1 MKPELEKILII
12 DDESSLRHMLR
23 LVLERENY
31 RISDAANGEA
41 ALALLDQE
49 SFDLVLCDV
58 RMPEMDGLAFLREA
72 IKRVPLPTVIMM
84 SAYGTIDSAIECMK
98 QGAYDY
104 IAKPFKPDEI
114 LLTLRKAEERFRL
127 LRENATLK
135 ERLTRSGAPSTLVF
149 RSAAMQEIF
158 SLVQK
163 VASSSSSILITGE
176 TGTGKELVA
185 RALHAEGE
193 RKNGPFVAIN
203 CSAISPALI
212 ESELFGHAKGAFT
225 GADRERPGLFA
236 AAHRGTLFLDEIGEL
251 PLELQP
257 KLLRVL
263 QEGEILRVGETQPR
277 RIDVRMVAAT
287 SRNLRDEVAK
297 GRFREDLFYRLAV
310 VEIQIPPLRER
321 REDIPELTQYFL
333 ARIAAREGRT
343 SPILSAECLET
354 LAGYPWPGN
363 VRELENFMEKMMIFN
378 RGEVIE
384 SADLPGEIRRRERGA
399 GGDFSLKNAV
409 TRMEKEYI
417 RKALAATGGNQTQ
430 AAKLLEISLR
440 GMLYKIKEYG
450 LSESQ

>member
-1 MKPELEKILII
+1 MKPELENILIV
-12 DDESSLRHMLR
+12 DDEASLRHMLR
-23 LVLERENY
+23 LVLEREGY
-31 RISDAANGEA
+31 RIADAANGEV
-41 ALALLDQE
+41 ALALLVQE

-58 RMPEMDGLAFLREA
+58 RMPEMDGLTFLREA
-72 IKRVPLPTVIMM
+72 IKRAPAPTVIMM

-114 LLTLRKAEERFRL
+114 ILTLRKAEERFRL

-135 ERLTRSGAPSTLVF
+135 EKLSRGNTPATPVF
-149 RSAAMQEIF
+149 CSAAMREIF
-158 SLVQK
+158 SLIQK
-163 VASSSSSILITGE
+163 VASSSSPVLITGE

-193 RKNGPFVAIN
+193 RRTGPFVAVN
-203 CSAISPALI
+203 CSAISPTLI

-263 QEGEILRVGETQPR
+263 QEGEILRVGESQPR
-277 RIDVRMVAAT
+277 RIDVRVIAAT
-287 SRNLRDEVAK
+287 ARNVREEVAK

-321 REDIPELTQYFL
+321 HEDIPELATHFL
-333 ARIAAREGRT
+333 ARIAGREGRKA
-343 SPILSAECLET
+343 PVLSAACLET
-354 LAGYPWPGN
+354 LAGYSWPGN
-363 VRELENFMEKMMIFN
+363 VRELENYIEKAMIFN
-378 RGEVIE
+378 RGDVIE
-384 SADLPGEIRRRERGA
+384 NTDLPGEVRRQERG
-399 GGDFSLKNAV
+399 GGDLSLKNAV
-409 TRMEKEYI
+409 ARMEREYI
-417 RKALAATGGNQTQ
+417 HKALVATSGNQTQ

-440 GMLYKIKEYG
+440 GMLYKMKEYG
-450 LSESQ
+450 LE

>member
-1 MKPELEKILII
+1 MTPELERILII

-23 LVLERENY
+23 LVLEREGY
-31 RISDAANGEA
+31 RVTDAAHGQV
-41 ALALLDQE
+41 ALTLMEQE
-49 SFDLVLCDV
+49 PFDLVLCDV

-72 IKRVPLPTVIMM
+72 VGRSPAPTVIMM

-104 IAKPFKPDEI
+104 IPKPFKPDEI
-114 LLTLRKAEERFRL
+114 VLTLRKAEERFRL

-135 ERLTRSGAPSTLVF
+135 EKLSRGYAPATLVF
-149 RSAAMQEIF
+149 RSEVMRNIF

-163 VASSSSSILITGE
+163 AASSSSPVLITGE
-176 TGTGKELVA
+176 TGTGKELIA
-185 RALHAEGE
+185 RALHTEGE
-193 RKNGPFVAIN
+193 RRSGPFVAVN
-203 CSAISPALI
+203 CSAISPTLI
-212 ESELFGHAKGAFT
+212 ESELFGHARGAFT

-277 RIDVRMVAAT
+277 RIDVRVVAAT
-287 SRNLRDEVAK
+287 ARNIREEAAK

-321 REDIPELTQYFL
+321 REDIPELIRYFL
-333 ARIAAREGRT
+333 ARIAAREGRK
-343 SPILSAECLET
+343 SPVLSAACLET
-354 LAGYPWPGN
+354 LAGYPWAGN
-363 VRELENFMEKMMIFN
+363 VRELENFMEKTMIFN
-378 RGEVIE
+378 RGEAIE
-384 SADLPGEIRRRERGA
+384 LADLPGEVRRKERGA
-399 GGDFSLKNAV
+399 GDDLSLKNAV
-409 TRMEKEYI
+409 TRMEREYI
-417 RKALAATGGNQTQ
+417 RKALAVTGGNQTQ

-440 GMLYKIKEYG
+440 GMIYKMKEYG
-450 LSESQ
+450 LE

>member
-12 DDESSLRHMLR
+12 DDEASMRHMLR
-23 LVLERENY
+23 LVLERAGY
-31 RISDAANGEA
+31 RISDAANGLA
-41 ALALLDQE
+41 ALAIMDRE
-49 SFDLVLCDV
+49 PFDLVLCDV

-72 IKRVPLPTVIMM
+72 LKRAPVPTIIMM

-114 LLTLRKAEERFRL
+114 ILTLRKAEERFRL
-127 LRENATLK
+127 LRENTALK
-135 ERLTRSGAPSTLVF
+135 ERLARGQAPASLVF
-149 RSAAMQEIF
+149 CSEAMRKIF

-163 VASSSSSILITGE
+163 VASSSSPVLITGE

-185 RALHAEGE
+185 RALHAEGDRRAE
-193 RKNGPFVAIN
+193 PFVAVN

-263 QEGEILRVGETQPR
+263 QEGEIRRVGETQSR
-277 RIDVRMVAAT
+277 RVDVRVVAAT
-287 SRNLRDEVAK
+287 ARNVREEVAK

-321 REDIPELTQYFL
+321 REDIPELTRHFL
-333 ARIAAREGRT
+333 ARIATREGRKT
-343 SPILSAECLET
+343 PVLSANCLET
-354 LAGYPWPGN
+354 LTGYPWPGN
-363 VRELENFMEKMMIFN
+363 VRELENFMEKAMIFN
-378 RGEVIE
+378 RGEVIDR
-384 SADLPGEIRRRERGA
+384 ANLPGEIRRQEREGQ
-399 GGDFSLKNAV
+399 GDLSLKNAV
-409 TRMEKEYI
+409 ARMEREYI
-417 RKALAATGGNQTQ
+417 RKALSATCGNQTQ

-440 GMLYKIKEYG
+440 GLLYKMKEYG
-450 LSESQ
+450 EE

>member
-1 MKPELEKILII
+1 MKPDLKNILII

-23 LVLERENY
+23 LVLEREGY
-31 RISDAANGEA
+31 RISDAANGMA
-41 ALALLDQE
+41 ALALMDQE
-49 SFDLVLCDV
+49 PFDLVLCDV
-58 RMPEMDGLAFLREA
+58 RMPEMDGLTFLREA
-72 IKRVPLPTVIMM
+72 IKRAPAPTVIMM

-114 LLTLRKAEERFRL
+114 ILTVRKAEERFRL
-127 LRENATLK
+127 LRENVTLK
-135 ERLTRSGAPSTLVF
+135 EKLSQGGPAAALVF
-149 RSAAMQEIF
+149 RSEAMRNIF

-163 VASSSSSILITGE
+163 VAASSSPVLITGE

-193 RKNGPFVAIN
+193 RKNGPFVAVN
-203 CSAISPALI
+203 CSAISPTLI

-263 QEGEILRVGETQPR
+263 QEGEILRVGESQPR
-277 RIDVRMVAAT
+277 RIDVRVVAAT
-287 SRNLRDEVAK
+287 ARKVRDEVTR

-310 VEIQIPPLRER
+310 VEIQIPALRER
-321 REDIPELTQYFL
+321 REDIAELIEYFL
-333 ARIAAREGRT
+333 ARIAAREGRKT
-343 SPILSAECLET
+343 PVFSAECLET

-363 VRELENFMEKMMIFN
+363 VRELENFVEKTMIFN
-378 RGEVIE
+378 RGDIIKN
-384 SADLPGEIRRRERGA
+384 ADLPGEVRRRERGA
-399 GGDFSLKNAV
+399 GEEFSLKTAV
-409 TRMEKEYI
+409 SRVEREYI

-440 GMLYKIKEYG
+440 GMLYKMKAYG
-450 LSESQ
+450 LE

>member
-1 MKPELEKILII
+1 MKPDLEKILII

-23 LVLERENY
+23 LVLEREGY
-31 RISDAANGEA
+31 CISDAANGMA
-41 ALALLDQE
+41 ALALMEEE
-49 SFDLVLCDV
+49 SFDLILCDV
-58 RMPEMDGLAFLREA
+58 RMPEMDGLTFLREA
-72 IKRVPLPTVIMM
+72 IKRAPSPTVIMM

-114 LLTLRKAEERFRL
+114 ILTVRKVEERFRL
-127 LRENATLK
+127 LRENVTLK
-135 ERLTRSGAPSTLVF
+135 ERLAHGGSPAALVYRSEAMRNVF
-149 RSAAMQEIF
+149 SV
-158 SLVQK
+158 VQK
-163 VASSSSSILITGE
+163 VASSSSPVLITGE

-193 RKNGPFVAIN
+193 RKNGPFVAVN
-203 CSAISPALI
+203 CSAISPTLI

-263 QEGEILRVGETQPR
+263 QEGEILRVGESHPR
-277 RIDVRMVAAT
+277 RIDVRVVAAT
-287 SRNLRDEVAK
+287 ARNVREEVAR

-310 VEIQIPPLRER
+310 VEIQVPPLRER
-321 REDIPELTQYFL
+321 REDIPELARHFL
-333 ARIAAREGRT
+333 TRIAAREGRKT
-343 SPILSAECLET
+343 PVLSAECLET

-363 VRELENFMEKMMIFN
+363 VRELENFVEKTMIFN
-378 RGEVIE
+378 RGEIIKN
-384 SADLPGEIRRRERGA
+384 ADLPGEVHRRERGE
-399 GGDFSLKNAV
+399 GEEFSLKSAV
-409 TRMEKEYI
+409 SRVEQEYI

-440 GMLYKIKEYG
+440 GMLYKMKEYG
-450 LSESQ
+450 LE